1 MSHII
6 LLLLL
11 SFTLQIGE
19 WSESAVDLG
28 KPQLSETVSSQKQG
42 KTDEDYSE
50 HYFMQGIQISQRL
63 CYISS
68 TCEPGEVIESD
79 TLNTSF
85 IVRLTFSSE
94 NPDSVLFDG
103 LEGANTRP
111 REMLSSGFNGG
122 HAAYLECSDPSFVCG
137 HARKTGNE
145 LEFNLSS
152 PGGRYIGKGTLDND
166 KLTLQTQYIYRG
178 SGAEYILEGQKI
190 VE

>member
-6 LLLLL
+6 LFLML
-11 SFTLQIGE
+11 SFTLRIGE
-19 WSESAVDLG
+19 WSENTVDDG
-28 KPQLSETVSSQKQG
+28 EPNAYETESYQQKNKAAKEHSEF
-42 KTDEDYSE
+42 
-50 HYFMQGIQISQRL
+50 YFMQGIQISQRL

-79 TLNTSF
+79 TLNTAF
-85 IVRLTFSSE
+85 IVRLTFSSDK
-94 NPDSVLFDG
+94 PDSVLFDG

-111 REMLSSGFNGG
+111 REMLSDGFNG
-122 HAAYLECSDPSFVCG
+122 LTSCSPFSDCA
-137 HARKTGNE
+137 ARKTGNV

-152 PGGRYIGKGTLDND
+152 PSGRYIGKGTLDND
-166 KLTLQTQYIYRG
+166 RLTLQTQYYYRG